1 MLRTRLW
8 VGALLVIVAG
18 GGLVIDQW
26 FAPYYPI
33 VFALVLALS
42 LAGGAELIRLLG
54 AIGRPAPWLCY
65 AGLILVIAANWPAHL
80 PVTALPGVGPWW
92 WVAAAFAGFVLA
104 AFVVEMAIVEAPGTS
119 VLRIA
124 LAVWL
129 VAYLGLLPSF
139 LAQVRWLGERGTDGL
154 MALLLAIFV
163 PKCADI
169 GAYCT
174 GRLIGRHPMTPLLS
188 PKKTWEGAAGGL
200 VFAVAAAVAL
210 DRLGPAPM
218 LRHDVRMEL
227 GFGVTL
233 AVAGMLGDLA
243 ESLIKRD
250 VRQKDASQAVPGF
263 GGVLDVVDALL
274 FAGPVAYVWFT
285 ITTWTPR

>member
-8 VGALLVIVAG
+8 VGTLLVVVAG
-18 GGLVIDQW
+18 GGLVIDQA

-33 VFALVLALS
+33 LFVLVAGLS
-42 LAGGAELIRLLG
+42 LAAGAELIRLLG
-54 AIGRPAPWLCY
+54 GIGRPAPWLCY
-65 AGLILVIAANWPAHL
+65 AGLFLVIAANWPAHL
-80 PVTALPGVGPWW
+80 PATALAGVEPWL
-92 WVAAAFAGFVLA
+92 WVAAAFAIIVLL
-104 AFVVEMAIVEAPGTS
+104 AFVVEMATVQEPGTS
-119 VLRIA
+119 VMRIA
-124 LAVWL
+124 LTVWL

-174 GRLIGRHPMTPLLS
+174 GKLFGRHPMTPLLS

-200 VFAVAAAVAL
+200 ALAAAAAVAL
-210 DRLGPAPM
+210 DRLGPARK
-218 LRHDVRMEL
+218 LHHDVGIEV
-227 GFGVTL
+227 GFGLAL
-233 AVAGMLGDLA
+233 AVAGMMGDLA
-243 ESLIKRD
+243 ESLIKRN

-274 FAGPVAYVWFT
+274 FAGPVAYLWFT
-285 ITTWTPR
+285 ITI

>member
-8 VGALLVIVAG
+8 VGALLVVVAG
-18 GGLVIDQW
+18 GGLVVDQW
-26 FAPYYPI
+26 FAPYYPFLF
-33 VFALVLALS
+33 VLVLGLA
-42 LAGGAELIRLLG
+42 LAGGGELIRLLS
-54 AIGRPAPWLCY
+54 AVGRPNAWLCY
-65 AGLILVIAANWPAHL
+65 AGLALVIAANWPAHL
-80 PVTALPGVGPWW
+80 PTMAYFGVSPWAW
-92 WVAAAFAGFVLA
+92 IAGAFALFVLL
-104 AFVVEMAIVEAPGTS
+104 AFVVEMITIEEPGTA

-139 LAQVRWLGERGTDGL
+139 LAQVRWLGATSADGL

-163 PKCADI
+163 PKCGDI

-174 GRLIGRHPMTPLLS
+174 GRLIGCHPMTPLLS

-200 VFAVAAAVAL
+200 LLAVAVALAL
-210 DRLGPAPM
+210 DRLGPARM
-218 LRHDVRMEL
+218 LHHDLTLEVS
-227 GFGVTL
+227 FGVIM
-233 AVAGMLGDLA
+233 AVAGMFGDLA

-250 VRQKDASQAVPGF
+250 VRQKDASQVVPGF

-274 FAGPVAYVWFT
+274 FSGPVAYLWFT
-285 ITTWTPR
+285 IAI